1 MILAVVVLAFIAG
14 GDVRPRGHRVASM
27 RRNLALRIIL
37 ERNLNRELLAIWRAA
52 CPPDAVITRL
62 EAEHL
67 TLVAEAHRVAR
78 EIDIPCMGPSFDKF
92 FGRA

>member
-1 MILAVVVLAFIAG
+1 
-14 GDVRPRGHRVASM
+14 M

-37 ERNLNRELLAIWRAA
+37 ERNLNRELLAIWRVA

-78 EIDIPCMGPSFDKF
+78 EVSPGRVAGGTPGQRPRGPGGTSTRRP
-92 FGRA
+92 GPASRTHRGYAG

>member
-1 MILAVVVLAFIAG
+1 
-14 GDVRPRGHRVASM
+14 M

-62 EAEHL
+62 DVL
-67 TLVAEAHRVAR
+67 
-78 EIDIPCMGPSFDKF
+78 
-92 FGRA
+92 GRQVGDTPLAVLDR

>member
-62 EAEHL
+62 DVL
-67 TLVAEAHRVAR
+67 
-78 EIDIPCMGPSFDKF
+78 
-92 FGRA
+92 GRQVGDTPLAVLDR

>member
-37 ERNLNRELLAIWRAA
+37 ERNLNRELIAIWRAA
-52 CPPDAVITRL
+52 CPPDAVLTRL

-67 TLVAEAHRVAR
+67 TLVAEAHRLAG
-78 EIDIPCMGPSFDKF
+78 EISSRRI
-92 FGRA
+92 